1 MNICGIVTEYNPMHK
16 GHEYQLNKAKEITK
30 SEGTILVMSGN
41 FVQRGEP
48 ALIDKY
54 SRAKAAVATGIDL
67 VLELPVHFSTA
78 SAEYFSNYAM
88 KLLDATGVVTHLNF
102 GSESGD
108 IDGLMAIA
116 SILTKEPVGYC
127 YLLNEHLQKGLS
139 YPKAREEALY
149 TYAANHGLL
158 SPTLIKAIKTPNN
171 ILGVEYIKAL
181 QRLDSKIIPT
191 TVKRIGATYH
201 DENSALSIPSAT
213 SVRKHLFEDKPFE
226 ALNGKLPKASLEALK
241 LSIDQ
246 KTAPVFV
253 SDIFDYL
260 KHQLMIQSPE
270 SLSKIQDVSEGL
282 ENRILKY
289 IDTCQSYEELVQALM
304 TKRYTRTRIARML
317 LHIYLNHKKSDF
329 DRYHLEMTPYLKV
342 LALSKKGQ
350 QILKAIKEANEA
362 LPVIVNNRQ
371 GYKHLD
377 PLQKECFMADL
388 NSTRLYNHLVS
399 AKYGSSLKND
409 YQQQIIPQ

>member
-1 MNICGIVTEYNPMHK
+1 MNICGIVTEYNPMHI
-16 GHEYQLNKAKEITK
+16 GHEYQLNKAKEITNADA
-30 SEGTILVMSGN
+30 TILVMSGD

-116 SILTKEPVGYC
+116 SILAKEPVGYC

-139 YPKAREEALY
+139 YPKARAEALY
-149 TYAANHGLL
+149 SYAANHGLL
-158 SPTLIKAIKTPNN
+158 SPALVKTIETPNN

-191 TVKRIGATYH
+191 TIQRIGATYH
-201 DENSALSIPSAT
+201 DENSARSIPSAT
-213 SVRKHLFEDKPFE
+213 SIRKHLSEDRPLEELK
-226 ALNGKLPKASLEALK
+226 GKLPQASLEALK
-241 LSIDQ
+241 LSIEK
-246 KTAPVFV
+246 KTAPIYA
-253 SDIFDYL
+253 SDIFHAL
-260 KHQLMIQSPE
+260 KHQLLVQSPMT
-270 SLSKIQDVSEGL
+270 LSKVQDVSEGL

-289 IDTCQSYEELVQALM
+289 IDASHSYEELVQTLL

-317 LHIYLNHKKSDF
+317 LHIYLDHKKSDF
-329 DRYHLEMTPYLKV
+329 DRYHLEMAPYLKV

-362 LPVIVNNRQ
+362 LPIIVNNRQ
-371 GYKHLD
+371 GYKLLD
-377 PLQKECFMADL
+377 PLQKESFMADL
-388 NSTRLYNHLVS
+388 NSTRLYNHLVAS
-399 AKYGSSLKND
+399 KYGGTLKND